1 LVVVDQMD
9 EKKLL
14 RELYLETAQTRMLLQ
29 DLLEVVALSAAK
41 SANPG
46 RSGDALI
53 EGQTAIAQP
62 RLLAIEV
69 RIQEMRA
76 RLGNDE

>member
-1 LVVVDQMD
+1 
-9 EKKLL
+9 
-14 RELYLETAQTRMLLQ
+14 MLLQ

-76 RLGNDE
+76 RLENDE